1 MTASGKSL
9 KDIYDAG
16 TEKLLDL
23 EKQCGAQLKDSAQ
36 DLSQSRQNNEQG
48 ATQRVETRTLELEQE
63 LRSFMAASVERLQK
77 VLDAEIKETADHL
90 KSVKSDLSTLSE
102 RLRGSIVELRKTY
115 EENVDTLCGSLADG
129 YEGAVEA
136 STMELEKQD
145 FASSKHLR
153 AHGTVVTNSLQQKL
167 DHSLWE
173 SRGEEKLYNSALFKA
188 FMQKANSIDTH
199 FSTLMQRLSADFQ
212 GHFKVVENQSLQA
225 DPELQRVTQQLTSE
239 IGGYAAQMDSD
250 VKQLYQNLLDEH
262 SKQLDNNLN
271 SVAQDLSSV
280 HDSTTERLTEQTRE
294 LSESFV
300 TASGEARILL
310 TDRCTKLRTQFETL
324 SQKFGSRLEEKME
337 NSKNLRSALETE
349 KTGIFEQVR
358 KDLEEIRDSFESRLK
373 ALLAESTAKVSNIAA
388 ETEKEITDVYKRCDD
403 EIKHDGTASK
413 AQIDKSIAEFV
424 RLLAEHRANAL
435 DLIAKSA
442 GSVGDSASVTPPSP
456 IQPPPTNFDFPD
468 DLDF

>member
-1 MTASGKSL
+1 
-9 KDIYDAG
+9 
-16 TEKLLDL
+16 
-23 EKQCGAQLKDSAQ
+23 
-36 DLSQSRQNNEQG
+36 
-48 ATQRVETRTLELEQE
+48 
-63 LRSFMAASVERLQK
+63 
-77 VLDAEIKETADHL
+77 
-90 KSVKSDLSTLSE
+90 
-102 RLRGSIVELRKTY
+102 
-115 EENVDTLCGSLADG
+115 
-129 YEGAVEA
+129 
-136 STMELEKQD
+136 MELEKQD

-388 ETEKEITDVYKRCDD
+388 ETEK
-403 EIKHDGTASK
+403 
-413 AQIDKSIAEFV
+413 KSPMFI
-424 RLLAEHRANAL
+424 
-435 DLIAKSA
+435 SA
-442 GSVGDSASVTPPSP
+442 AT
-456 IQPPPTNFDFPD
+456 TR
-468 DLDF
+468 